1 MGPPSVNADATACD
15 ALEIDFV
22 ERGLVPGQNYAY
34 VGSSSKGFVFVENVI
49 GLPDQCPGPDREPVP
64 IHIRYTNYEL
74 VDIFTTS
81 FADVTGVFAGPIEP
95 D

>member
-1 MGPPSVNADATACD
+1 
-15 ALEIDFV
+15 
-22 ERGLVPGQNYAY
+22 
-34 VGSSSKGFVFVENVI
+34 VFVENVI

-81 FADVTGVFAGPIEP
+81 LGVVDGASCVLIDPGLVFRGVVRAGERVRA
-95 D
+95 